1 MKAKVRE
8 PFAERIR
15 AGLDEALAHARG
27 ELTLKTVVVPQD
39 PPEIDAD
46 SLAAMRGS
54 AGMSQSV
61 FAGVLSVSPK
71 TIQSWE
77 QGKRK
82 PSKAARRMIHLFAVQ
97 PEVVCRVV
105 GLEPVTLAGFTVE
118 PFGKGKWRIVK
129 RLADTRSKTLPVPAR
144 EPVK

>member
-1 MKAKVRE
+1 MTAKARK

-27 ELTLKTVVVPQD
+27 ELTLKTVAVPLA
-39 PPEIDAD
+39 PPEIDAE

-54 AGMSQSV
+54 AGMSQAV
-61 FAGVLSVSPK
+61 FASVLSVSPN
-71 TIQSWE
+71 TVRSWE

-105 GLEPVTLAGFTVE
+105 GLAPVKLPGFAVE
-118 PFGKGKWRIVK
+118 SFGKGRRRIVK
-129 RLADTRSKTLPVPAR
+129 LSPVPA
-144 EPVK
+144 